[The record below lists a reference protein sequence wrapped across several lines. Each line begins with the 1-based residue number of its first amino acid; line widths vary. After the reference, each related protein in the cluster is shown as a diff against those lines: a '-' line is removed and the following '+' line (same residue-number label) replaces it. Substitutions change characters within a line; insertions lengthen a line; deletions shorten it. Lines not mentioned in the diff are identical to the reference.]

1 MDKRTIRKE
10 VLKRRDAIT
19 ATDKKAKDDFIKN
32 NLLALPEFDK
42 ARVILFY
49 ASYKSEV
56 DTFDLMKYCI
66 SNSKIIALPK
76 VDAVSSELIIYKIN
90 DLSELSP
97 GYQNIPEPNVSDD
110 RIMNVNDIDLI
121 IVPGVAFDDKCN
133 RLGYGKGFYDKMLN
147 EKSSP
152 AVALSYEE
160 QIVDS
165 APVQSHDVKM
175 DIIVTDKRIIA
186 RNGY

>member
-19 ATDKKAKDDFIKN
+19 ATDKKAKDDLIKN
-32 NLLALPEFDK
+32 NLLTLPEFDK

-56 DTFDLMKYCI
+56 DTFDLMRYCFT
-66 SNSKIIALPK
+66 NSKKIALPK
-76 VDAVSSELIIYKIN
+76 VDPLSSELVIYKIN
-90 DLSELSP
+90 DLSELSL
-97 GYQNIPEPNVSDD
+97 GYQNIPEPNVSEE
-110 RIMNVNDIDLI
+110 RIMNVSDIDLI
-121 IVPGVAFDDKCN
+121 IVPGVAFDDQCN
-133 RLGYGKGFYDKMLN
+133 RLGYGNGFYDKMLN

-160 QIVDS
+160 QIMDS
-165 APVQSHDVKM
+165 LPVQSHDIKM
-175 DIIVTDKRIIA
+175 DIIVTDARIIT